1 MWCLPDGG
9 SGAAALAASP
19 AVMAAGVG
27 AGAAPPPIKCNA
39 WDSKGRN
46 PAMNVYV
53 HLYPPGSAGGFA
65 DEPPPRCKLGVLI
78 QHALPRLA
86 QRVGGYGQVA
96 LDWVTWVA
104 EAGVNGAPMP
114 GTVAPFGMPNPAHWL
129 LLQELVRGRCSGV
142 WCMRG
147 VCAPASAAAAWPL
160 PETSLPPCRAT
171 AWFAA
176 GKGEGDGGGND
187 CGRADRSC

>member
-1 MWCLPDGG
+1 MAATA
-9 SGAAALAASP
+9 GAGLAA
-19 AVMAAGVG
+19 
-27 AGAAPPPIKCNA
+27 PPIKCNA

-46 PAMNVYV
+46 PSMNVYV
-53 HLYPPGSAGGFA
+53 HLYPPGSASTSA

-104 EAGVNGAPMP
+104 EAGANGAPVL

-129 LLQELVRGRCSGV
+129 LLQELVRGGAV
-142 WCMRG
+142 TG
-147 VCAPASAAAAWPL
+147 GKGGASADAML
-160 PETSLPPCRAT
+160 CCLT
-171 AWFAA
+171 A
-176 GKGEGDGGGND
+176 GTIP
-187 CGRADRSC
+187 GRH